1 MKRIPALCFLV
12 LSGSAIAQEKATDVR
27 IESVGLFKN
36 GLAVVRMTGSLPSD
50 GRLELADLAR
60 PVHGTFSVVSE
71 KPVTARVEL
80 RPREARLDTVSQ
92 AELLRKLA
100 GKLVTLHLGED
111 TLAGQI
117 LGTPSPQKKQWD
129 RDLLPQDDRFSSGYW
144 FNGGSRGST
153 PEVAAMTFIKTAS
166 GKVIAVQPNQI
177 QRVEFDQ
184 LPEIRHD
191 EPVLTLTGVAAGRFE
206 IEYLAKGLAWAP
218 GYRIDLSDPKKLG
231 IVQSAAVR
239 NELADLRDSEIR
251 LISGYPSVQ
260 FGSVD
265 SPISPQ
271 TTWKTFFDQ
280 LTNRP
285 RGYANSFD
293 NGFTQQI
300 AMNRTSAPDGG
311 ALGPVDEGESVDLH
325 YQPIG
330 RHTLAAGEAF
340 STEVARAEAPYERVV
355 EWNIPDTRSPDGLPV
370 REHERA
376 QDPEKF
382 DQTPWDA
389 IVFRNPFDF
398 PMTTGPAKLVKG
410 SDFLGQQLATWTNPG
425 SETTIRITKA
435 LSLSTRA
442 TENEVADSRV
452 NLRLGDVN
460 HYRVRV
466 RGELMV
472 KNHRSLAAAVIV
484 RRQFSGDLKEADGEP
499 GTTLLESGV
508 YSINKRN
515 QMKWRLDLK
524 PGEERT
530 IGYEYEVMVRN

>member
-1 MKRIPALCFLV
+1 MPALGWFLFF
-12 LSGSAIAQEKATDVR
+12 GSAIAQEKAPDDIR

-36 GLAVVRMTGSLPSD
+36 GLAVVRMTGSLPAD
-50 GRLELADLAR
+50 GRLELADLPR

-71 KPVTARVEL
+71 RPVTARVEL
-80 RPREARLDTVSQ
+80 RAKEAPLDTVSQ

-100 GKLVTLHLGED
+100 GKSVTLHLGAD
-111 TLAGQI
+111 TIAGEL
-117 LGTPSPQKKQWD
+117 LGTPSQAKKQWN
-129 RDLLPQDDRFSSGYW
+129 RDLLPQDDRYASGYW
-144 FNGGSRGST
+144 LNPGNRDSAAAA
-153 PEVAAMTFIKTAS
+153 VAAMIFIKTAS
-166 GKVIAVQPNQI
+166 GKTIAVPPNQI
-177 QRVEFDQ
+177 LRVEFDQ
-184 LPEIRHD
+184 LPEIRRE
-191 EPVLTLTGVAAGRFE
+191 EPVLALSAAAGGRFE
-206 IEYLAKGLAWAP
+206 IEYLAKGLSWAP
-218 GYRIDLSDPKKLG
+218 GYRIDLGDPKKLG
-231 IVQSAAVR
+231 ITQTAAVR
-239 NELADLRDSEIR
+239 NEMADLRDAEIR
-251 LISGYPSVQ
+251 LISGYPSVS

-271 TTWKTFFDQ
+271 MTWKAFFDQ

-285 RGYANSFD
+285 SGYANPF
-293 NGFTQQI
+293 GHGLTQQV
-300 AMNRTSAPDGG
+300 ALNRGSAPDGG

-355 EWNIPDTRSPDGLPV
+355 EWNIPDTRSPDGNPV
-370 REHERA
+370 PEHERR
-376 QDPEKF
+376 QDPGKH

-389 IVFRNPFDF
+389 IVFRNPFAF

-425 SETTIRITKA
+425 SETTLRITKA

-442 TENEVADSRV
+442 TENEVVESRV
-452 NLRLGDVN
+452 NLRIGDVN

-466 RGELMV
+466 RGELLV
-472 KNHRSLAAAVIV
+472 KNHRSLPAAVIV

-499 GTTLLESGV
+499 ETILLESGV
-508 YSINKRN
+508 YAINQRN
-515 QMKWRLDLK
+515 QMTWRLELK

-530 IGYEYEVMVRN
+530 IGYEYEVLVRN

>member
-1 MKRIPALCFLV
+1 MKKIPALFFL
-12 LSGSAIAQEKATDVR
+12 LFSPAIAQEKASDVR

-36 GLAVVRMTGSLPSD
+36 GLAVVRMTGSLPAD
-50 GRLELADLAR
+50 GSLELADLPR

-71 KPVTARVEL
+71 KPVTARVEF
-80 RPREARLDTVSQ
+80 RSKDAPLDTVSQ

-100 GKLVTLHLGED
+100 GKPVTLHLSAD
-111 TLAGQI
+111 TIAGKI
-117 LGTPSPQKKQWD
+117 LGSPTPPKKQWN
-129 RDLLPQDDRFSSGYW
+129 RDLLPQDDRYSSAFWYSSA
-144 FNGGSRGST
+144 NRGAT
-153 PEVAAMTFIKTAS
+153 PEVAAMIFIQTAS
-166 GKVIAVQPNQI
+166 GKVIAMPQNQI
-177 QRVEFDQ
+177 LRVECDQ
-184 LPEIRHD
+184 LPEIRRD
-191 EPVLTLTGVAAGRFE
+191 EPVLVLSSAAAGHFE
-206 IEYLAKGLAWAP
+206 IEYLAKGLSWAP
-218 GYRIDLSDPKKLG
+218 GYRIDLSDPEKLG
-231 IVQSAAVR
+231 IAQSAAVR
-239 NELADLRDSEIR
+239 NELADLRDAEIR
-251 LISGYPSVQ
+251 LISGFPSVR

-271 TTWKTFFDQ
+271 TTWKSFFDQ
-280 LTNRP
+280 LASRP
-285 RGYANSFD
+285 SGYASPFD
-293 NGFTQQI
+293 NGITQQV
-300 AMNRTSAPDGG
+300 AFNRSSVPDGG

-355 EWNIPDTRSPDGLPV
+355 EWNIADTRSPNGNPV
-370 REHERA
+370 PEHERTR
-376 QDPEKF
+376 DPEKF

-398 PMTTGPAKLVKG
+398 PMTTGPATLVKG

-435 LSLSTRA
+435 LSLSTRT

-472 KNHRSLAAAVIV
+472 KNHRNLPAAVIV

-499 GTTLLESGV
+499 ETTLLESGV

-515 QMKWRLDLK
+515 QMKWRVELK

-530 IGYEYEVMVRN
+530 IGYEYEVLVRN